1 VTWLSAIP
9 TPTPTDIPMAIHTPR
24 FPNKVPTARHMP
36 SPAPIAM
43 PTASRLSAFIRS
55 DYFPLI
61 TAIVSR
67 HCGSSLIGTT
77 ISMPVPAYRERRSRE
92 SERVRCVP
100 GFMTHQFSRII
111 SRRRR
116 RRNIFIPAP
125 RPVAWFIRS
134 FGEGRVAVMCA
145 IVASRVSVLASPAV
159 SRTVRHMVRLR
170 RADSARPRAGP
181 ADAAARNQ
189 HAHTCC
195 A

>member
-1 VTWLSAIP
+1 
-9 TPTPTDIPMAIHTPR
+9 MAIHTPR

-100 GFMTHQFSRII
+100 AFITHQFSRII

-125 RPVAWFIRS
+125 RPVALRRLPPPLTPDRS
-134 FGEGRVAVMCA
+134 
-145 IVASRVSVLASPAV
+145 L
-159 SRTVRHMVRLR
+159 VRLQTVAPSR
-170 RADSARPRAGP
+170 PAPRYATAAQRLRSALPQKLRGRG
-181 ADAAARNQ
+181 REQ
-189 HAHTCC
+189 LH
-195 A
+195 